1 MPKIIHQKDF
11 IMTTNVSTTVFNEA
25 QIQLLDMMSFVKK
38 EETLTSLRQ
47 VISDYFA
54 KEADKELDKLWDNGS
69 LNDEKIESFKN
80 LHERTP
86 YRM

>member
-1 MPKIIHQKDF
+1 
-11 IMTTNVSTTVFNEA
+11 MTTNVSTTVFNEA